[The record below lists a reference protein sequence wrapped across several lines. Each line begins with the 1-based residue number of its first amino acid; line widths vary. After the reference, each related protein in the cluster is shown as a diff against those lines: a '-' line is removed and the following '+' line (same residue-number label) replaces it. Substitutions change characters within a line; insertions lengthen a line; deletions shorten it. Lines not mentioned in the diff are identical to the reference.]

1 MTRWQSRVMVSLVAM
16 SIGVGSTACGSTS
29 HSLSDSTNRSRGM
42 SASPRIAKHP
52 AVLGDTADIHLT
64 QPRVHEVQPGTRVMI
79 SGTVNRRFH
88 RQVVTVQ
95 VSLFAHAHPDSPM
108 LAQKAYPVNGKGQF
122 SGLFP
127 IPSKALPVRGAKME
141 LWIELLAKGG
151 PAVYTTL
158 MVK

>member
-29 HSLSDSTNRSRGM
+29 HSLPDATNHSQGV
-42 SASPRIAKHP
+42 SASPRIPKHP
-52 AVLGDTADIHLT
+52 AVVGDTADIHLT
-64 QPRVHEVQPGTRVMI
+64 QPMAQEVQPGTRVMI
-79 SGTVNRRFH
+79 SGTVNKRFH
-88 RQVVTVQ
+88 HQVVTVQ
-95 VSLFAHAHPDSPM
+95 VSLFAHAHPDSLM
-108 LAQKAYPVNGKGQF
+108 LAQQDYSVNRKGQF

-127 IPSKALPVRGAKME
+127 VPSKNLPARGAKME